1 MPYTS
6 FSDVG
11 RLDASALRAL
21 LVGGEPP
28 ERVWA
33 AWALG
38 LLHDETFARDL
49 RATAAEEPH
58 PGVRRHLVVILAG
71 AGEHRSLLTIGGHDP
86 DERVRATALQYLARL
101 ARPGDAE
108 ANELLTETLAA
119 GSPLLR
125 LGCIAGLRAD
135 APPALWRAAEDCIA
149 SPDRDLRWTAYESVI
164 RQGPQGQTAAA
175 LARDLLNLEPEPKTR
190 GDAARLLHDRVGV
203 AALSQLA
210 HDPRLKVD
218 LLPELVEVMHERD
231 VRLAWPE
238 VERLMVRLSSDEARH
253 RALQLLVAGGEGA
266 ARASLLKL
274 FVADRIDS
282 KSWWLTQDEVVTRL
296 RRALDDNR
304 APLDESERDL
314 HRTLADFVE
323 TAAADARTD
332 PDYFDNID
340 DLDPDLLPAAVP
352 GQPIDPLS
360 LPWFCEHEREI
371 LARLAPLEV
380 H

>member
-1 MPYTS
+1 MSYTS

-11 RLDASALRAL
+11 RLDANELRAL
-21 LVGGEPP
+21 LVAGEPP

-38 LLHDETFARDL
+38 LLHDEAFARDL

-58 PGVRRHLVVILAG
+58 PGVRRHLVIILAG
-71 AGEHRSLLTIGGHDP
+71 AGERRSLLTIGAHDP
-86 DERVRATALQYLARL
+86 DERVRATALQHLARV

-108 ANELLTETLAA
+108 ANDLLAQTLAA

-135 APPALWRAAEDCIA
+135 APAGLWRAAQDCIA

-164 RQGPQGQTAAA
+164 RQGVQGRTAAE
-175 LARDLLNLEPEPKTR
+175 LARDLLNLEPEQNTR
-190 GDAARLLHDRVGV
+190 RDAARLLHDRVGV
-203 AALSQLA
+203 EALRQLVD
-210 HDPRLKVD
+210 DPALKVG
-218 LLPELVEVMHERD
+218 LLPELIEVMHERD
-231 VRLAWPE
+231 VRIAWPE
-238 VERLMVRLSSDEARH
+238 VDRLMLRLASDESRR
-253 RALQLLVAGGEGA
+253 RALQLLVAGSEGA
-266 ARASLLKL
+266 ARPALLKL

-282 KSWWLTQDEVVTRL
+282 KSWWLTQDEVVIRL

-304 APLDESERDL
+304 APLAESEREL
-314 HRTLADFVE
+314 HRTLADFVAR
-323 TAAADARTD
+323 AAAEARTD

-340 DLDPDLLPAAVP
+340 DLDPDLLPPVVP